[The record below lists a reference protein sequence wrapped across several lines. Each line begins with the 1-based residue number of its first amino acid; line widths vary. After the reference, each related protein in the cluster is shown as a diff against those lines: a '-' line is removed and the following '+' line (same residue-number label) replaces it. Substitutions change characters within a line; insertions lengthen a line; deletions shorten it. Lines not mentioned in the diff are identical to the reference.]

1 MPYARVRALLSCVSY
16 VPAAQGSLR
25 RVPRTV
31 APQVLTGAA
40 AAVARQG
47 PPNIPTPTLTLTL
60 TLTTDPNPN
69 QVLQCL
75 ERGEGPPKAAW
86 SPPANISKWVGGA
99 FADHGSEVHYTVGE
113 ADREMVRSGLGLG

>member
-1 MPYARVRALLSCVSY
+1 M
-16 VPAAQGSLR
+16 
-25 RVPRTV
+25 
-31 APQVLTGAA
+31 
-40 AAVARQG
+40 
-47 PPNIPTPTLTLTL
+47 
-60 TLTTDPNPN
+60 
-69 QVLQCL
+69 LQCL